1 MLERSGFCLVIVA
14 VLAASCAT
22 PEPDAKSVPEDVAA
36 KLAVPPGPTPDEV
49 KRTQE
54 RAALEAARAL
64 VAQAETDVQR
74 ARSRRA
80 LWQVAWEN
88 LVAARL
94 AMEAADAAGASRHA
108 GRASEF
114 AKLGLEQLAYP
125 AVK

>member
-1 MLERSGFCLVIVA
+1 MLERSGFCLIVVA
-14 VLAASCAT
+14 VFAASCAM
-22 PEPDAKSVPEDVAA
+22 PEPDAKPAPAEVAA
-36 KLAVPPGPTPDEV
+36 KPAVPPGPTPEEV
-49 KRTQE
+49 KRAQE

-94 AMEAADAAGASRHA
+94 AIEAGDAAGASRHA
-108 GRASEF
+108 
-114 AKLGLEQLAYP
+114 
-125 AVK
+125 